1 MFYVFIIY
9 LFLKAKC
16 EAHWSIASKKK
27 TFYKNLIVL
36 IQNKI
41 R

>member
-16 EAHWSIASKKK
+16 EAHWSIASKKNYLQK
-27 TFYKNLIVL
+27 FNCSNTE
-36 IQNKI
+36 
-41 R
+41 